1 VIALAAL
8 HGDNPVEGMSLE
20 TNSAALLFLLGDEL
34 PETLRIQGKL
44 LGAGL
49 RNPIFTMEDL
59 QAARAQLLEMSAAIE
74 WKRCPEPHLIV
85 LSLQKGWEALSFL
98 QWLRAEQAFART
110 LVVVLA
116 DRAQRQTLQ
125 QAMDLG
131 ANAFCFR
138 ESEHELLTDALCS
151 LRYFTPERELA
162 AT

>member
-1 VIALAAL
+1 
-8 HGDNPVEGMSLE
+8 MSLE
-20 TNSAALLFLLGDEL
+20 TNKAALLFLLGDEL
-34 PETLRIQGKL
+34 PETLRIQAEL

-85 LSLQKGWEALSFL
+85 LSLQKSWEALSFL

-138 ESEHELLTDALCS
+138 ETEHELLTDALCN

-162 AT
+162 AM